1 MSEKQPHDESLQA
14 EIEQAEADIESA
26 EVTAGQEEAA
36 LEEAQ
41 EKANEH
47 FEQLL
52 RLQAEIENIKRR
64 SERELANAHKYATEK
79 FVKELLAVVDSLE
92 MAIQNSNDEQSSL
105 REGIELTHKLFLD
118 TLAKHSVTQHDPE
131 GEPFDPEVHE
141 AVSMQPNAEV
151 DANTV
156 LQVVQKGYTLNGRL
170 VRPALVVVS
179 N

>member
-1 MSEKQPHDESLQA
+1 MSEKQPHDESLQDEIERAEA
-14 EIEQAEADIESA
+14 EIEAAEETV
-26 EVTAGQEEAA
+26 EQEEAA
-36 LEEAQ
+36 LDEAQ

-64 SERELANAHKYATEK
+64 SEKELANAHKYATEK

-92 MAIQNSNDEQSSL
+92 MAIQNSSDDAGAL

-118 TLAKHSVTQHDPE
+118 TLIKHGVVQLDPE
-131 GEPFDPEVHE
+131 GEPFDPELHE
-141 AVSMQPNAEV
+141 AVSMQPNADVEP
-151 DANTV
+151 NTV

-170 VRPALVVVS
+170 VRPAMVMVS